1 MSPVYNGELLIQL
14 LVDRLI
20 LVLSPLTESYEIIL
34 VDDGSN
40 DNSVAILKSLSKLDN
55 RLKAIILTKNHGQH
69 VAIKAGLDNCRG
81 EWIVVM
87 DCDLQD
93 EPEAIHNLF
102 ITATSGYDAVFA
114 HRKKKYD
121 AWNWYKGI
129 PYSKCLAALE
139 RHLYLLKAGQDFD
152 YETGLHNGAAIRCCA
167 AMLITYTLEERKD
180 LDDRIPMSETN
191 QELMN
196 KMAQGLSIKQL
207 LSTNNE

>member
-1 MSPVYNGELLIQL
+1 MSENQKNEGKKFDTNKPDMSLI
-14 LVDRLI
+14 
-20 LVLSPLTESYEIIL
+20 PMAAAFE
-34 VDDGSN
+34 
-40 DNSVAILKSLSKLDN
+40 
-55 RLKAIILTKNHGQH
+55 
-69 VAIKAGLDNCRG
+69 
-81 EWIVVM
+81 
-87 DCDLQD
+87 
-93 EPEAIHNLF
+93 EA
-102 ITATSGYDAVFA
+102 AVWTYG
-114 HRKKKYD
+114 KKKYD

-129 PYSKCLAALE
+129 AYSKCLAALE

-180 LDDRIPMSETN
+180 LDDRIPMNETN